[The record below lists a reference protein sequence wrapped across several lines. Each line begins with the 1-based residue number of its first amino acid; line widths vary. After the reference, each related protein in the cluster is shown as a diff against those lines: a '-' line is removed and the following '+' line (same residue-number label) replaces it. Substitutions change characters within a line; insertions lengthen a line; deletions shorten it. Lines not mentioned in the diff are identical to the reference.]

1 MIFLAKTNSTNGVL
15 TMTEAQLA
23 ENAVK
28 LREAECKFYKSI
40 YPNIVCP
47 NGMIVC
53 CRSVTSRVVSLKV
66 PFRHP

>member
-28 LREAECKFYKSI
+28 LRDAEYKFYKSI
-40 YPNIVCP
+40 YPNIV
-47 NGMIVC
+47 
-53 CRSVTSRVVSLKV
+53 RSKKVDWFRFLCVVS
-66 PFRHP
+66 